1 MRFSVVL
8 VALVLAMALGL
19 TALLGFLDW
28 LFTDEPITGGDIA
41 TDLVEMLVLS
51 TAMVASV
58 FIVGRLRDLEAQT
71 TGLLAEVS
79 AAAEAGR
86 EWRQQSE
93 HLLRGLSEAVT
104 AQFADWGLTDAES
117 DIAAMILKGA
127 SLREIAQARRT
138 SEATIRQQAQSIYQK
153 SGLANRS
160 QLAAYFLEDLFD
172 VAAGRNALSQMPTS
186 PH

>member
-1 MRFSVVL
+1 MRFSAGL
-8 VALVLAMALGL
+8 VALVVGMACGL
-19 TALLGFLDW
+19 TVLLSLMDW
-28 LFTDEPITGGDIA
+28 VFTHEAMTGGDIA

-51 TAMVASV
+51 SAMVASV
-58 FIVGRLRDLEAQT
+58 FMVGRLRNLEEQTNDLQAEISEA
-71 TGLLAEVS
+71 S
-79 AAAEAGR
+79 HAGR
-86 EWRQQSE
+86 QWRRQSE

-104 AQFADWGLTDAES
+104 AQFGDWNLTDAEA

-127 SLREIAQARRT
+127 SLREIAQVRRT

-186 PH
+186 SH

>member
-1 MRFSVVL
+1 MKFSAGL
-8 VALVLAMALGL
+8 VALVLGLAIGL

-28 LFTDEPITGGDIA
+28 LLTDEQITGGDIA
-41 TDLVEMLVLS
+41 TDLVEMLILS
-51 TAMVASV
+51 SAMVASA
-58 FIVGRLRDLEAQT
+58 FLVGRLRNLEEQT
-71 TGLLAEVS
+71 TDLQAEIS
-79 AAAEAGR
+79 AASVAGR
-86 EWRQQSE
+86 EWRRQSE

-104 AQFADWGLTDAES
+104 AQFADWGLTDAEA

-127 SLREIAQARRT
+127 SLREVAQVRRT

-186 PH
+186 AH